1 MGRILIVDDSS
12 TMRLKLR
19 KSVEM
24 LGHEA
29 VAVAGGQDAL
39 KAMHEMAFDTVLLDI
54 VMPDMDGFEVLAAAK
69 ASPVTR
75 DVPVIVISSLSDTMS
90 SVVRAMELGANDFL
104 PKSFELPLL
113 KARLLTTVDSYL
125 SRQILAE
132 VPIRAATTDDIP
144 MLLSM
149 INTAGAGFPM
159 EVWRMACR
167 DGQNPWD
174 KGRELMLDERADI
187 YYGHSWIAQTPS
199 GGLGGL
205 VLYIPPKS
213 NDPGSDEVTAC
224 FKPLKELEDEAEGT
238 AHVSYLCTLDN
249 WRGRGIGS
257 ALLRFAESRRGPKG
271 MSVIVA
277 SSNSGAR
284 ALYRRFG
291 YIETSRRPMVMPDGR
306 TLGDEWILM
315 FKT

>member
-12 TMRLKLR
+12 TVRLKLR
-19 KSVEM
+19 KAVEV
-24 LGHEA
+24 LGHEP
-29 VAVAGGQDAL
+29 VAVGGGQEAL
-39 KAMHEMAFDTVLLDI
+39 RAMHETAFDTVLLDI
-54 VMPDMDGFEVLAAAK
+54 VMPEMDGFDVLAAAK
-69 ASPVTR
+69 ANPVTK
-75 DVPVIVISSLSDTMS
+75 DIPVIVISSLSDTMA
-90 SVVRAMELGANDFL
+90 SVVRAMELGAEDFL
-104 PKSFELPLL
+104 PKDFELPLL
-113 KARLLTTVDSYL
+113 KSRLLACVDRHQARQVL
-125 SRQILAE
+125 SD

-144 MLLSM
+144 MLVSM

-159 EVWRMACR
+159 EAWRAACSA
-167 DGQNPWD
+167 GQNPWD
-174 KGRELMLDERADI
+174 KGRDLMLDERADV

-205 VLYIPPKS
+205 VLYQPPKS
-213 NDPGSDEVTAC
+213 NDPGSNETTAC
-224 FKPLKELEDEAEGT
+224 FKPLKELEDEAIGT

-277 SSNSGAR
+277 GSNSGAR